1 MFWDLY
7 LSRGHS
13 AWEPAS
19 TTSRVTTL
27 TYTGTCVSRRYHRE
41 NNSREVLEK
50 NKGEWNGEVE
60 FRQEEISGNKRSM
73 HSYILTY
80 SRLSKEYL

>member
-13 AWEPAS
+13 AREPAS

-50 NKGEWNGEVE
+50 IKVNGTG
-60 FRQEEISGNKRSM
+60 RLNLDRKKSPAISEAC
-73 HSYILTY
+73 IATF
-80 SRLSKEYL
+80 